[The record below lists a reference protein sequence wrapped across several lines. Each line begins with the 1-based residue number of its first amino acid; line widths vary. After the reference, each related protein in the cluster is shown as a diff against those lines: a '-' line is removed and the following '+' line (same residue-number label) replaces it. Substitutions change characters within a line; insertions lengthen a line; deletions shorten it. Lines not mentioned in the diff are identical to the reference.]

1 MSLEVTIPI
10 LQAGQTAAELASLNP
25 IGFERQLVFET
36 DTLKAKL
43 LDGVT
48 AYNSLPYLFINS
60 SVVWGGIGGTL
71 SNQTDLQNALNAKQ
85 ATLVNQINIKSING
99 NSLLGSGDLSITTD
113 LSAYLTIASAASTYA
128 TIASLSSYL
137 TTAAAAST
145 YVPYTGATQD
155 VNLGEFELK
164 AGQIE
169 YDQTPTG
176 AAGVAITRWNDSIGT
191 LETTLKG
198 GNVVL
203 KHGRDLF
210 ERVVNKTGIQLTKA
224 AYQAVRVSTAQGQR
238 LGVAL
243 AQANNDNNSADT
255 IGLVVETIDNNQEG
269 MIYVV
274 GEIDGINTT
283 GSLQSETWADG
294 DVLYLSPTTAGRIT
308 NVKPV
313 APQHLVVIGYVVYAH
328 ANQGKIYVKVMNGF
342 ELGELHDVDTT
353 GATNGQVLKYNGT
366 IWTAQTDLNSGV
378 WGSITGTLSSQ
389 TDLQSALDGKVDENA
404 AITGATKT
412 KITYDAKGLVTSGAD
427 ATTADIAASTNKNY
441 VTDAQLTVIGNT
453 SGTNSGNQTLAN
465 TSDATSHTVTLSAT
479 GGSVQLVEGSGIT
492 LTTTGTAADGII
504 TIASSGGGS
513 SFADNVFEI
522 YDNTDNTKK
531 LAFEAS
537 GITTGTTRTLT
548 IPNASGTIALTSDLA
563 SYVPYTGATTSVNL
577 GANNLTATVGTF
589 TGNLVVDTNTLFVDA
604 ANNRV
609 GIGTATPSFPLDI
622 ISTATNQL
630 VVQSTGTAIDSRAS
644 MLFSNNR
651 ASFASVAAFLYGNTT
666 NTSSKLG
673 QTMADKFFVI
683 ADGANNLGMAIGTNG
698 NVPLF
703 LATNNST
710 RLTVTGGGL
719 LAFGTGITS
728 AFPALKRNSTEL
740 QVRLADDSAFAP
752 LISGRFEANQP
763 NITINNIATAITN
776 GSFIGANLGGQQFG
790 LLIGVDQSGFS
801 YIQGRYLSAADHIR
815 IQEFGSGISVGS
827 ATGDGYIAIGRTS
840 QLASS
845 RLGISVAPTASAN
858 YGLVSL
864 GSGAFDGATS
874 GFFTGVAAGTAI
886 AVNLASGG
894 TSDLLNMQ
902 VAGVGRFKISSAGKP
917 TYDSTITAGGT
928 TGNQTINKPSGT
940 VNIAAAGTTVTVT
953 NSLVSTSSIVIAVVR
968 TNDSTAYI
976 KNVVPSA
983 GSFVITLGA
992 AATAEVSIGFI
1003 VNN

>member
-1 MSLEVTIPI
+1 MSTLNINLTNVQPLDTILTGLSGLAYSGNQGLFI
-10 LQAGQTAAELASLNP
+10 KVNATAD
-25 IGFERQLVFET
+25 GFEF
-36 DTLKAKL
+36 A
-43 LDGVT
+43 
-48 AYNSLPYLFINS
+48 A
-60 SVVWGGIGGTL
+60 
-71 SNQTDLQNALNAKQ
+71 
-85 ATLVNQINIKSING
+85 
-99 NSLLGSGDLSITTD
+99 GSGG
-113 LSAYLTIASAASTYA
+113 
-128 TIASLSSYL
+128 
-137 TTAAAAST
+137 
-145 YVPYTGATQD
+145 VPYTGATQD

-308 NVKPV
+308 NVKPT

-328 ANQGKIYVKVMNGF
+328 ATQGKIYVKVNNGF

-465 TSDATSHTVTLSAT
+465 TSDSTSHTVTLSAT

-492 LTTTGTAADGII
+492 LTTTGTSADGII

-522 YDNTDNTKK
+522 FDNTDNTKK

-548 IPNASGTIALTSDLA
+548 IPNASGTIALTSNLA

-752 LISGRFEANQP
+752 LISGRFEANQTS
-763 NITINNIATAITN
+763 ISISNIATAITN
-776 GSFIGANLGGQQFG
+776 GSFIGANISSTQIG
-790 LLIGVDQSGFS
+790 LLVGTNQSGFS
-801 YIQGRYLSAADHIR
+801 YLQGRYGSGAEHIR

-827 ATGDGYIAIGRTS
+827 ATGDGYIGIGRTS